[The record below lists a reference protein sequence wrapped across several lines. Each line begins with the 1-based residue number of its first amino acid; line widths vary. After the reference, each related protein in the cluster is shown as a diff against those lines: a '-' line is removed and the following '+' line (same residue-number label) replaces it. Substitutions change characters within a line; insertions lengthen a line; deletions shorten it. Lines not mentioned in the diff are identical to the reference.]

1 MFVLGFKPSSPR
13 WFSFPGP
20 CGRGFFCSRV
30 LPILLLFGFLSGCSS
45 PGLDEHKVASPAMQ
59 PEDFFDGF
67 LTAHGVIKDWQG
79 AVARQFEADIHA
91 CWRDGVGTLDES
103 FVFDDG
109 EQQTRVW
116 TLTPSEDNSYV
127 ATAGDVVG
135 EGLARW
141 QGSAFFLEYTLRIEL
156 EDGPVD
162 VRIDDRMYRI
172 GEHVLINES
181 RLEKFGLGVGEILL
195 TIIRHPDRPAECP

>member
-1 MFVLGFKPSSPR
+1 MFFIGFKPSSPR

-20 CGRGFFCSRV
+20 CGRGFFCTRFFVS
-30 LPILLLFGFLSGCSS
+30 LALLGFLAGCSS
-45 PGLDEHKVASPAMQ
+45 PGLEKHTVESPRLQ

-79 AVARQFEADIHA
+79 SVARQFEADIHA
-91 CWRDGVGTLDES
+91 CWRDGIGTLDES

-116 TLTPSEDNSYV
+116 TLTPSGDNSYV

-195 TIIRHPDRPAECP
+195 TIIRHPDRSAECP

>member
-1 MFVLGFKPSSPR
+1 MFFIGFKPSSPR

-20 CGRGFFCSRV
+20 CGRGFFCTPFFAS
-30 LPILLLFGFLSGCSS
+30 LALLGFLAGCSS
-45 PGLDEHKVASPAMQ
+45 PGLEKHTVGSPRLQ

-79 AVARQFEADIHA
+79 SVARQFEADIHA
-91 CWRDGVGTLDES
+91 CWRDDIGTLNES

-116 TLTPSEDNSYV
+116 TLTPSGGNSYV

-195 TIIRHPDRPAECP
+195 TIIRHPDRSAECP

>member
-1 MFVLGFKPSSPR
+1 RF
-13 WFSFPGP
+13 
-20 CGRGFFCSRV
+20 
-30 LPILLLFGFLSGCSS
+30 
-45 PGLDEHKVASPAMQ
+45 
-59 PEDFFDGF
+59 
-67 LTAHGVIKDWQG
+67 
-79 AVARQFEADIHA
+79 
-91 CWRDGVGTLDES
+91 
-103 FVFDDG
+103 
-109 EQQTRVW
+109 W
-116 TLTPSEDNSYV
+116 TLTPSGDNSYV

>member
-1 MFVLGFKPSSPR
+1 MFVFGFKPSSPR

-20 CGRGFFCSRV
+20 FGRGFFCSQF
-30 LPILLLFGFLSGCSS
+30 LLLTVLSGFLAGCSS
-45 PGLDEHKVASPAMQ
+45 PGLDEHTVTSPALQ

-67 LTAHGVIKDWQG
+67 LTAQGVVKDWRG
-79 AVARQFEADIHA
+79 SVARQFEADIHA
-91 CWRDGVGTLDES
+91 CWRDGIGTLDES

-109 EQQTRVW
+109 EQQTRFW
-116 TLTPSEDNSYV
+116 TLTPSGDNSYV

-172 GEHVLINES
+172 GEHALINES

>member
-13 WFSFPGP
+13 WFFFPGP